1 MYSEGFGIEK
11 LLEIKEYEDGR
22 SRGEVIGC
30 ELEIYWGSI
39 EKVLE
44 GMGKVFGMEFENIGE
59 VISEVLY
66 ENLDDMG
73 YRIDE
78 EVYLRWEDEREWEK
92 LCKK

>member
-1 MYSEGFGIEK
+1 M
-11 LLEIKEYEDGR
+11 
-22 SRGEVIGC
+22 IGC

-78 EVYLRWEDEREWEK
+78 EVYLRWEDEGEWEK